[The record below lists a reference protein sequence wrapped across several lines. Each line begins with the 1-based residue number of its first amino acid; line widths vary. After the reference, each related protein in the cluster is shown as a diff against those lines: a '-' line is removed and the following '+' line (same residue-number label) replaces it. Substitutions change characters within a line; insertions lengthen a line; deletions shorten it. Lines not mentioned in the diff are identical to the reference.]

1 MHGTSGYISAFESSK
16 TRKID
21 DAIISPKSIQ
31 RRFQFISQ
39 FVSVPRA
46 SLPMMTGVDTLH
58 QIAPNHLQSNLPTA
72 LLLNLFGFIQKGV
85 QIRRDC
91 HFKIRAGLHLQQL
104 HLSPLQ
110 RGCLNF
116 QLTVA
121 QHLTWFPTCF

>member
-46 SLPMMTGVDTLH
+46 SLPMITGVDSLH
-58 QIAPNHLQSNLPTA
+58 QIAPNHSSRISPQPSYSTCLVSFKRVSRFVATATLKFVQDCIYSNCTCH
-72 LLLNLFGFIQKGV
+72 LFSAAV
-85 QIRRDC
+85 
-91 HFKIRAGLHLQQL
+91 
-104 HLSPLQ
+104 
-110 RGCLNF
+110 
-116 QLTVA
+116 
-121 QHLTWFPTCF
+121 

>member
-16 TRKID
+16 TAQDRRRHHQSKID
-21 DAIISPKSIQ
+21 PETFSVYFAIRLCATGFPSDDH
-31 RRFQFISQ
+31 RR
-39 FVSVPRA
+39 R
-46 SLPMMTGVDTLH
+46 LP
-58 QIAPNHLQSNLPTA
+58 APNRTQPLQSNLPTA

-85 QIRRDC
+85 QIHRDS

-116 QLTVA
+116 QLTA
-121 QHLTWFPTCF
+121 AHHLTWFPTCF